1 MGPPAALKWYTHNMP
16 DRRLL
21 ERILPAFLTADRI
34 VYNVSVILVGL
45 AVAATVLLAAV
56 MAAIFGTYLLSERYK
71 LGEAAMPVMLLGA
84 LAAGLLA
91 VIAFI
96 LVLVFNLR

>member
-1 MGPPAALKWYTHNMP
+1 MS

-21 ERILPAFLTADRI
+21 ERVLPAFLTADRV
-34 VYNVSVILVGL
+34 VYNICVVLAGL

-56 MAAIFGTYLLSERYK
+56 MATIFGTYLLSDRYK
-71 LGEAAMPVMLLGA
+71 LGEAAMPVMLLGV

-91 VIAFI
+91 VIAFV